1 MEDHSDAAS
10 RPGLSSLR
18 DEAASASSPK
28 ASIPIARSPY
38 PSADETLRAQML
50 LIRVTLGLNPIHD
63 VLTAVRVLHDEGREA
78 FEKLRGERCDF
89 AHEWK
94 P

>member
-1 MEDHSDAAS
+1 MSRLPYISDAE
-10 RPGLSSLR
+10 RL
-18 DEAASASSPK
+18 E
-28 ASIPIARSPY
+28 
-38 PSADETLRAQML
+38 AQMH

-78 FEKLRGERCDF
+78 FEKLRGPRCEH

-94 P
+94 GPMAEARKEREAAIVDGRVTRLWRNP